1 MLRLITGIAMLMGA
15 ITAQGVEMQWLE
27 GQMRPYKIDQAF
39 IQSYTDRSQS
49 YLYDQALAIIAFSRA
64 GDHVRAKQL
73 VKSLETVQNADGTW
87 YFSYYLDGKSPHPA
101 EGDMRPHGAIA
112 WAALA
117 VLTYEKESKDKSFR
131 EVWKKSLQHLEK
143 NIVWIPRLKQHGLRF
158 SSVDNKKTKWNE
170 REVAA
175 LEHALDGVAAFRLA
189 FILSDDKRWK
199 KSQKQLE
206 DFSVSMWDEA
216 EGHFWSGANMLTGK
230 INRSEF
236 YLDNQSWSALALS
249 HLPLKEKFQSAL
261 QASCRLSVVSGT
273 RRGFS
278 ESRSPASQQEFIWSE
293 GTAGKALALSL
304 QQGQCGETS
313 AAQYMETLESMKI
326 AGGVQYVDRPHVPE
340 FTDSPSVAGTVWT
353 WFLRH
358 RINPLDV

>member
-1 MLRLITGIAMLMGA
+1 MLMGA

-27 GQMRPYKIDQAF
+27 GQMRPYKTDQAF

-158 SSVDNKKTKWNE
+158 SSVDNKNTKWNE